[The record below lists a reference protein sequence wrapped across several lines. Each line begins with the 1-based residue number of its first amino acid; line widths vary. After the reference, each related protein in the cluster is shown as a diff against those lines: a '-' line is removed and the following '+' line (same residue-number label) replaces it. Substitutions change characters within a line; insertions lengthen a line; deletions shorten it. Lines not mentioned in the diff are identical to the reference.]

1 MRLPDL
7 ICFSHL
13 RWDFVWQRPQHLMI
27 RAARERHVWFVEEPL
42 EGGDTA
48 ELEVRQVDP
57 RVSVVVPRLP
67 AGQRRE
73 ERVASQAGML
83 GQLVDEMAMPPLH
96 WYYSP
101 MFREVAAALP
111 SSGVVYD
118 CMDELSAFAGAPP
131 ALRLWE
137 SELLAAAD
145 VVFTG
150 GVSLYESKRRRHT
163 RVFPFPSSV
172 DVEHFRTAR
181 AGLPEPAAHAAVGR
195 PRVGFAGVID
205 ERLDVPLV
213 AELARLR
220 PQYAFVMVGPV
231 VKISPEDLPRSA
243 NLHYVGMQPYQD
255 LPRFFANWDVACLP
269 FARNDATRYISPT
282 KTPEYLAAGRPVV
295 STSITDVVRTYG
307 EEGLVQIADE
317 PEAFATA
324 VDRALDE
331 RPAGWLEA
339 VDRHLARMSW
349 DRTWRQ
355 MHAHVLESET
365 RRLHHAPSHA
375 RVMAEAADRV
385 PSRGRAGVS

>member
-13 RWDFVWQRPQHLMI
+13 RWDFVWQRPQHLMT
-27 RAARERHVWFVEEPL
+27 RAAVERRVWFIEEAQES
-42 EGGDTA
+42 EGGP
-48 ELEVRQVDP
+48 ELEIRPVDS
-57 RVSVVVPRLP
+57 RVNVVVLRLP
-67 AGQRRE
+67 SGQLRE
-73 ERVASQAGML
+73 DRIASCARL
-83 GQLVDEMAMPPLH
+83 LRQLVDSMSAPPLH

-101 MFREVAAALP
+101 MFREVAAGLP

-131 ALRLWE
+131 ALRVWE

-150 GVSLYESKRRRHT
+150 GVSLYESKRLRHP

-181 AGLPEPAAHAAVGR
+181 GGLPEPEAHAGVGR
-195 PRVGFAGVID
+195 PRIGFAGVID
-205 ERLDVPLV
+205 ERFDVPLM
-213 AELARLR
+213 AEVARLR
-220 PQYAFVMVGPV
+220 PAYAFVVVGPV
-231 VKISPEDLPRSA
+231 VKISPDVLPGA
-243 NLHYVGMQPYQD
+243 HNIHYAGMQPYAD

-269 FARNDATRYISPT
+269 FARNDATRFISPT

-307 EEGLVQIADE
+307 ENGLVQIADE
-317 PEAFATA
+317 PAAFAA
-324 VDRALDE
+324 ALDRALAE
-331 RPAGWLEA
+331 PAEGWLDA
-339 VDRHLARMSW
+339 VDRHLAKMSW

-355 MHAHVLESET
+355 MHAHVLESEM
-365 RRLHHAPSHA
+365 RHLQRASLHAD
-375 RVMAEAADRV
+375 VVGEAADRS
-385 PSRGRAGVS
+385 PRRGPQRS

>member
-1 MRLPDL
+1 MPLPDL
-7 ICFSHL
+7 LCFSHL
-13 RWDFVWQRPQHLMI
+13 RWDFVWQRPQHLMT
-27 RAARERHVWFVEEPL
+27 RAARDRRVWFVEEPI
-42 EGGDTA
+42 EGTGEA
-48 ELEVRQVDP
+48 ALEVRPVAP
-57 RVSVVVPRLP
+57 RVSVVVARLP
-67 AGQRRE
+67 AGQRQE
-73 ERVASQAGML
+73 ERVASQARL
-83 GQLVDEMAMPPLH
+83 LEQLVDSMETAPLH

-172 DVEHFRTAR
+172 DVDHFLTAR
-181 AGLPEPAAHAAVGR
+181 AGLPEPDAHAGVGR
-195 PRVGFAGVID
+195 PRIGFAGVID

-220 PQYAFVMVGPV
+220 PQYAFVMIGPV
-231 VKISPEDLPRSA
+231 VKISPDVLPSA
-243 NLHYVGMQPYQD
+243 DNLHYPGMQPYQD

-307 EEGLVQIADE
+307 DEGLVQIADE
-317 PEAFATA
+317 PEAFAA
-324 VDRALDE
+324 AIDRALDA
-331 RPAGWLEA
+331 RPAGWLDA
-339 VDRHLARMSW
+339 VDRHLAKMSW

-365 RRLHHAPSHA
+365 RRLHRAAAHGPVA
-375 RVMAEAADRV
+375 AEAADRA
-385 PSRGRAGVS
+385 PSRGRARLS

>member
-1 MRLPDL
+1 MPLPDL

-13 RWDFVWQRPQHLMI
+13 RWDFVWQRPQHLMT
-27 RAARERHVWFVEEPL
+27 RAAAERHVWFVEEPL
-42 EGGDTA
+42 EGGA
-48 ELEVRQVDP
+48 SPEIEVRSVAP
-57 RVSVVVPRLP
+57 RVSVMVPRLP
-67 AGQRRE
+67 AGQRRD
-73 ERVASQAGML
+73 ERVAAHTRL
-83 GQLVDEMAMPPLH
+83 LAELVDGLNMPPLH

-101 MFREVAAALP
+101 MFREVTAALP

-150 GVSLYESKRRRHT
+150 GVSLYESKRLRHP

-172 DVEHFRTAR
+172 DVDHFRTAR
-181 AGLPEPAAHAAVGR
+181 AGLPEPEAHAGVGR
-195 PRVGFAGVID
+195 PRIGFAGVID

-213 AELARLR
+213 AALARLR
-220 PQYAFVMVGPV
+220 PDYAFVMVGPI
-231 VKISPEDLPRSA
+231 VKISPDVLPRAA
-243 NLHYVGMQPYQD
+243 NLHYVGMQPYGD

-269 FARNDATRYISPT
+269 FARNEATRFISPT

-295 STSITDVVRTYG
+295 STSIADVVRTYG
-307 EEGLVQIADE
+307 EEGLVRIADE

-324 VDRALDE
+324 LDRALVE
-331 RPAGWLEA
+331 PPRGWLDV
-339 VDRHLARMSW
+339 VDRHLAKMSW

-355 MHAHVLESET
+355 MHAHVLESEL
-365 RRLHHAPSHA
+365 RRLNKASSHTPI
-375 RVMAEAADRV
+375 VAEAADRA
-385 PSRGRAGVS
+385 PRRGAKRP

>member
-1 MRLPDL
+1 MPLPDL

-13 RWDFVWQRPQHLMI
+13 RWDFVWQRPQHLMT
-27 RAARERHVWFVEEPL
+27 RAAVERRVWFVEEPQ
-42 EGGDTA
+42 EGGT
-48 ELEVRQVDP
+48 EPVLEMRPVAP

-67 AGQRRE
+67 AGLSRD
-73 ERVASQAGML
+73 ERVDAQSRLLSQLAG
-83 GQLVDEMAMPPLH
+83 AMETPPLH

-101 MFREVAAALP
+101 MFREVTSALP

-131 ALRLWE
+131 ALRRWE

-150 GVSLYESKRRRHT
+150 GVSLYQSKRQRHS

-172 DVEHFRTAR
+172 DVDHFRTAR
-181 AGLPEPAAHAAVGR
+181 AGLPEPDAHAGVGR
-195 PRVGFAGVID
+195 PRIGFAGVID
-205 ERLDVPLV
+205 ERFDVPLV

-220 PQYAFVMVGPV
+220 PGYAFVMVGPV
-231 VKISPEDLPRSA
+231 VKISADVLPRA
-243 NLHYVGMQPYQD
+243 ENLHYVGMQPYGE

-269 FARNDATRYISPT
+269 FARNDATRFISPT

-295 STSITDVVRTYG
+295 STSITDVVKTYG

-317 PEAFATA
+317 PDAFAA
-324 VDRALDE
+324 ALDRALADQP
-331 RPAGWLEA
+331 RGWLDT

-355 MHAHVLESET
+355 MHAYVLESEV
-365 RRLHHAPSHA
+365 RRFYKADPHATI
-375 RVMAEAADRV
+375 VAEAADRA
-385 PSRGRAGVS
+385 PRRGTQRP

>member
-1 MRLPDL
+1 MPLPDL

-13 RWDFVWQRPQHLMI
+13 RWDFVWQRPQHLMT
-27 RAARERHVWFVEEPL
+27 RAAGERHVWFVEEPL
-42 EGGDTA
+42 ERDGEP
-48 ELEVRQVDP
+48 ELEIREVTP
-57 RVSVVVPRLP
+57 RLSVVRPWLP
-67 AGQRRE
+67 AGQRRD
-73 ERVASQAGML
+73 ERVAAQTRLLSR
-83 GQLVDEMAMPPLH
+83 LVDSLEMPPLH

-101 MFREVAAALP
+101 MFREVAAPLP

-150 GVSLYESKRRRHT
+150 GVSLYESKRRRHS

-172 DVEHFRTAR
+172 DVDHFRTAR
-181 AGLPEPAAHAAVGR
+181 AGVPEPAAHAGVGR
-195 PRVGFAGVID
+195 PRIGFAGVID

-220 PQYAFVMVGPV
+220 PGYAFVMVGPV
-231 VKISPEDLPRSA
+231 VKIAEDVLPRAA
-243 NLHYVGMQPYQD
+243 NLHYVGMQPYAE
-255 LPRFFANWDVACLP
+255 LPGFLANWDVACLP
-269 FARNDATRYISPT
+269 FARNEATRYISPT

-317 PEAFATA
+317 PEPFAA
-324 VDRALDE
+324 ALDRALAGP
-331 RPAGWLEA
+331 PAGWLEA

-355 MHAHVLESET
+355 MHAHVLESEM
-365 RRLHHAPSHA
+365 RRLHRASLHAPI
-375 RVMAEAADRV
+375 VAEAADRA
-385 PSRGRAGVS
+385 PRQAAQRS

>member
-1 MRLPDL
+1 MPLPDV

-13 RWDFVWQRPQHLMI
+13 RWDFVWQRPQHLMT
-27 RAARERHVWFVEEPL
+27 RAARERRVWFVEEPH
-42 EGGDTA
+42 EGDETV
-48 ELEVRQVDP
+48 LDIREVGP
-57 RVSVVVPRLP
+57 RVSVVVPRVP
-67 AGQRRE
+67 AGLHRE
-73 ERVASQAGML
+73 EGVAAQARLLEELIAGM
-83 GQLVDEMAMPPLH
+83 EMPPLH

-118 CMDELSAFAGAPP
+118 CMDELSGFAGAPP
-131 ALRLWE
+131 ALGHWE

-172 DVEHFRTAR
+172 DVDHFRTAR
-181 AGLPEPAAHAAVGR
+181 GGLPEPAAHAEVGR
-195 PRVGFAGVID
+195 PRIGFAGVID
-205 ERLDVPLV
+205 ERLDRPLV

-220 PQYAFVMVGPV
+220 PQYAFVLAGPV
-231 VKISPEDLPRSA
+231 AKISPDDLPRAA
-243 NLHYVGMQPYQD
+243 NLYYVGMQPYQD

-317 PEAFATA
+317 PEAFAA
-324 VDRALDE
+324 AIDRALGE
-331 RPAGWLEA
+331 RPSGWLEA
-339 VDRHLARMSW
+339 VDRHLAKMSW

-355 MHAHVLESET
+355 MHSLVLESET
-365 RRLHHAPSHA
+365 RRLHGAPAHA
-375 RVMAEAADRV
+375 RVAAEAAERTR
-385 PSRGRAGVS
+385 PRGRAKVS